1 MKQPSTFKFFKMTA
15 CNHFL
20 FVLLA
25 LFCFGNSQLK
35 AQDVQATISA
45 DTNAILIGNQF
56 RMTLELKHPANV
68 TAQWPNIPDT
78 FSLMEVVQRSPI
90 DTIQGASGNSITN
103 SQHFVI
109 TSFDSGYHVIPPF
122 TFNYKLSGD
131 TTTYSSETEPLLIT
145 VTSIPVDTTRAI
157 KDLKGQVHISF
168 SWVELLPY
176 LGILLLA
183 VLAGFLVYRYLEN
196 RKRKVVAPVIA
207 EVKRPAHEIAL
218 EALKELDERKLW
230 QQGNYKA
237 YYTGLSDI
245 TRTFIEN
252 RWSVAAMEMT
262 TDEILHLTIIANQI
276 PDNFTQVK
284 YLLELADLVK
294 FAKVIPIAN
303 DNEQSM
309 RAAIA
314 FVNGNISGN
323 LKPEDAS

>member
-1 MKQPSTFKFFKMTA
+1 MKQPSLIKLFKMTA

-20 FVLLA
+20 IVLLGI
-25 LFCFGNSQLK
+25 FCLGNTHAK
-35 AQDVQATISA
+35 AQEVQATISA
-45 DTNAILIGNQF
+45 DTNAIVIGNQF
-56 RMTLELKHPANV
+56 RMTLEFKHPANV
-68 TAQWPNIPDT
+68 TAQWPIIPDT
-78 FSLMEVVQRSPI
+78 FSLMEIVTRSPV
-90 DTIQGASGNSITN
+90 DTLVNASGNTITN

-122 TFNYKLSGD
+122 SINYKLSGD
-131 TTTYSSETEPLLIT
+131 TTTFSAETEPLLIT
-145 VTSIPVDTTRAI
+145 VSSIPVDTTRAI

-168 SWVELLPY
+168 SWIEILPY

-183 VLAGFLVYRYLEN
+183 VLAGFLVYRYLET
-196 RKRKVVAPVIA
+196 RKRKVAAPVIPTI
-207 EVKRPAHEIAL
+207 KRPAHEIAL
-218 EALKELDERKLW
+218 EALKELDESKLW

-276 PDNFTQVK
+276 PENYSQVK

-294 FAKVIPIAN
+294 FAKVIPVAN

-309 RAAIA
+309 RAAIS
-314 FVNGNISGN
+314 FVNGNSSAN
-323 LKPEDAS
+323 LKPEDPS

>member
-1 MKQPSTFKFFKMTA
+1 MKQPSIFNFFKMTA

-20 FVLLA
+20 IVLLA

-78 FSLMEVVQRSPI
+78 FALMEVVQRSPI
-90 DTIQGASGNSITN
+90 DTIPGSSGNSITN

-131 TTTYSSETEPLLIT
+131 TTTFSTETEPLLIT

-168 SWVELLPY
+168 SWIELLPY

-183 VLAGFLVYRYLEN
+183 VLAGYLVYRYLEK
-196 RKRKVVAPVIA
+196 RKQKVVAPVIA

-252 RWSVAAMEMT
+252 RWSIAAMEMT

-276 PDNFTQVK
+276 PENFAQVK

-294 FAKVIPIAN
+294 FAKVLPIAN

-314 FVNGNISGN
+314 FVNGNISEN
-323 LKPEDAS
+323 FKPEDAS